1 MAGRLAEALTQVACR
16 CPVAPMHECFHGRIS
31 FSDRIRKKFP
41 RESEPSRPGAHLRK

>member
-41 RESEPSRPGAHLRK
+41 RSLNPRARGRI